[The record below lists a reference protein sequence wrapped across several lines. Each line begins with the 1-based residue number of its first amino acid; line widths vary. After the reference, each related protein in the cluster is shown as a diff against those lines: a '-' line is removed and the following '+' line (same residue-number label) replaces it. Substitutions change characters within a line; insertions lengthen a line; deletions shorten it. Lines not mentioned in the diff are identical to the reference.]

1 MKKFLSLTAGLLSVM
16 AVQAADTLFIKAP
29 QVPILIE
36 RNDNVLFYMRMDAK
50 ETKTLDEVTVTFGKD
65 VPLSQI
71 KSVKLYYGGTDAS
84 QDRGKKRFAP
94 VEYISSNAPG
104 KTLAANPSYSVRKSE
119 VQPKN
124 DRTIVLKG
132 EQKLFPGYNFFWVSL
147 EMQPS
152 ASLQTKVT
160 ADITSVKADGKE
172 NPTKLVS
179 DKNIERRMGIGVRHA
194 GDDGSAAFRI
204 PGLVTTNKGTLLGVY
219 DVRYNS
225 SVDLQEH
232 IDIGLSRSTD
242 GGKTWEKMRL
252 PLAFGE
258 YDGLPAAQNGVGDPS
273 ILVDTKT
280 NTVWIVAAW
289 THGMGNQRAWWSSH
303 PGMDLNHT
311 AQLVMAK
318 STDDGKT
325 WSAPINVTE
334 QVKLPEWYFLLQGPG
349 RGITTSDGTLVFP
362 IQFIDKT
369 RIPNAGIM
377 YSKDRG
383 ETWKIHNYAR
393 TNTTEAQVAEVEP
406 GVLMLNMRDNRGGS
420 RAVYTTTDFGQTWK
434 EHESSRTALIEPVCM
449 ASLISVKAKD
459 NVLGKDLLIF
469 SNPNSTSARKDMTI
483 KISMDG
489 GKTWSADHQLLL
501 DEDYNWGYSR
511 LTMIDKE
518 TIGILYESSVAHM
531 TFQSIKLK
539 DIVK

>member
-94 VEYISSNAPG
+94 VEYISSNTPG

-489 GKTWSADHQLLL
+489 GKIWSADHQLLL
-501 DEDYNWGYSR
+501 DEDYNWGYSC

>member
-94 VEYISSNAPG
+94 VEYISSNTPG

-124 DRTIVLKG
+124 NRTIVLKG

-489 GKTWSADHQLLL
+489 GKTWSANHQLLL
-501 DEDYNWGYSR
+501 DEDYNWGYSC

>member
-50 ETKTLDEVTVTFGKD
+50 ETKTLNEVTVTFGKD

-94 VEYISSNAPG
+94 VEYISSNTPG

-501 DEDYNWGYSR
+501 DEDYNWGYSC

>member
-94 VEYISSNAPG
+94 VEYISSNTPG

-273 ILVDTKT
+273 ILLLHGR
-280 NTVWIVAAW
+280 TVWVISVPGGVLTPAW
-289 THGMGNQRAWWSSH
+289 T
-303 PGMDLNHT
+303 
-311 AQLVMAK
+311 
-318 STDDGKT
+318 
-325 WSAPINVTE
+325 
-334 QVKLPEWYFLLQGPG
+334 
-349 RGITTSDGTLVFP
+349 
-362 IQFIDKT
+362 
-369 RIPNAGIM
+369 
-377 YSKDRG
+377 
-383 ETWKIHNYAR
+383 
-393 TNTTEAQVAEVEP
+393 
-406 GVLMLNMRDNRGGS
+406 
-420 RAVYTTTDFGQTWK
+420 
-434 EHESSRTALIEPVCM
+434 
-449 ASLISVKAKD
+449 
-459 NVLGKDLLIF
+459 
-469 SNPNSTSARKDMTI
+469 
-483 KISMDG
+483 
-489 GKTWSADHQLLL
+489 
-501 DEDYNWGYSR
+501 
-511 LTMIDKE
+511 
-518 TIGILYESSVAHM
+518 
-531 TFQSIKLK
+531 
-539 DIVK
+539 

>member
-94 VEYISSNAPG
+94 VEYISSNTPG

-334 QVKLPEWYFLLQGPG
+334 QAKLPEWYFLLQGPG

-489 GKTWSADHQLLL
+489 GKTWSANHQLLL
-501 DEDYNWGYSR
+501 DEDYNWGYSC

>member
-50 ETKTLDEVTVTFGKD
+50 ETKTLNEVTVTFGKD

-94 VEYISSNAPG
+94 VEYISSNTPG

-489 GKTWSADHQLLL
+489 GKTWSANHQLLL
-501 DEDYNWGYSR
+501 DEDYNWGYSC

>member
-94 VEYISSNAPG
+94 VEYISSNTPG

-334 QVKLPEWYFLLQGPG
+334 QVKHPEWYFLLQGPG

-501 DEDYNWGYSR
+501 DEDYNWGYSC

>member
-94 VEYISSNAPG
+94 VEYISSNTPG

-242 GGKTWEKMRL
+242 GGKTWKKMRL

-501 DEDYNWGYSR
+501 DEDYNWGYSC

>member
-94 VEYISSNAPG
+94 VEYISSNTPG

-349 RGITTSDGTLVFP
+349 RGIATSDGTLVFP

-501 DEDYNWGYSR
+501 DEDYNWGYSC